1 MLFRGLP
8 GDGITVMD
16 EDRLTQLSNDL
27 NEVHTLVEIA
37 RRMVWAAEGDAEGAD
52 EPSERMRRILAHL
65 DEAHTQLDQVMDEVE
80 ADRGGTPQADD
91 HGAGPIIH

>member
-1 MLFRGLP
+1 V
-8 GDGITVMD
+8 TD
-16 EDRLTQLSNDL
+16 EDRLSQLSNDL

-37 RRMVWAAEGDAEGAD
+37 RRMIWAAEVDAEGVD
-52 EPSERMRRILAHL
+52 EPSGRMRRILQHL
-65 DEAHTQLDQVMDEVE
+65 DEAHSELDQVMDEVE